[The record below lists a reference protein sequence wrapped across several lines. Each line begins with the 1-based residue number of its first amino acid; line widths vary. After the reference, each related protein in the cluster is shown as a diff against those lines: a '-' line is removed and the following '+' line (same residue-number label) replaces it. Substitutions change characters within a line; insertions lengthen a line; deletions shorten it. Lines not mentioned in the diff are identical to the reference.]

1 MVILILIIFFWP
13 DNVVRII
20 LGLPFVLFAPGYTL
34 IAALFPRKSS
44 LDGIQRL
51 ALSFGLSIVV
61 IPLIGLILNYTS
73 GITTNSIIVSVTSCI
88 VTMSAIAWFKLR
100 KLPDSEQVII
110 IVPRF
115 SWKERSHS
123 DKTLSIILVFVILG
137 AMGTAIYTVAIPKTG
152 ELFTE
157 FYILDSYGTAENYSI
172 TINLGDTS
180 NVTLGIVNYEGVET
194 TYHAEVKI
202 DKALNNTIG
211 PFTLQPEEKYENIVN
226 LKPQKAGDNQ
236 KVEFLLFKNG
246 QIDAYRELHFF
257 VDVR

>member
-1 MVILILIIFFWP
+1 M
-13 DNVVRII
+13 
-20 LGLPFVLFAPGYTL
+20 
-34 IAALFPRKSS
+34 
-44 LDGIQRL
+44 

-61 IPLIGLILNYTS
+61 VSLIGLILNYTA
-73 GITTNSIIVSVTSCI
+73 GITTNSIIVSVTSFI

-110 IVPRF
+110 IVPQF
-115 SWKERSHS
+115 SWKERSHF

-137 AMGTAIYTVAIPKTG
+137 AMGTVIYTIAKPKTG

-157 FYILDSYGTAENYSI
+157 FYILDSYGTAENYPTMI
-172 TINLGDTS
+172 YLGDTS
-180 NVTLGIVNYEGVET
+180 NVILSIVNHEGTET
-194 TYHAEVKI
+194 TYHTEVKI
-202 DKALNNTIG
+202 DGALNNNIG

-236 KVEFLLFKNG
+236 KIEFLLFKNG

>member
-1 MVILILIIFFWP
+1 MVILILIIFFLP
-13 DNVVRII
+13 DNVLRII
-20 LGLPFVLFAPGYTL
+20 LGLPFVLFVPGYTL

-51 ALSFGLSIVV
+51 ALSLGLSIAIV
-61 IPLIGLILNYTS
+61 PLIGLILNYTS
-73 GITTNSIIVSVTSCI
+73 GITPNSIIVSVTGFI

-115 SWKERSHS
+115 SWKERSHL

-137 AMGTAIYTVAIPKTG
+137 AMGTVIYTIAKPKTG

-157 FYILDSYGTAENYSI
+157 FYILDSYGAAENYPT

-180 NVTLGIVNYEGVET
+180 NLTMGIVNYEGVET
-194 TYHAEVKI
+194 TYHAEVMI
-202 DKALNNTIG
+202 DGALNNTIG
-211 PFTLQPEEKYENIVN
+211 PFTLQPEEKYENIVS
-226 LKPQKAGDNQ
+226 LKPQKTGDNQ
-236 KVEFLLFKNG
+236 KIEFLLFKNG
-246 QIDAYRELHFF
+246 QIDAYRELHFS
-257 VDVR
+257 VDVK